1 MVSATYQVLIFAAS
15 TAATASIHA
24 LHSAK
29 SAKALCL
36 FKYVVNVNAVSNVD
50 ALRTAIVATSVKA
63 TNSVISTVLNMSTA
77 SLVFRTVDLLTGC
90 LLK

>member
-1 MVSATYQVLIFAAS
+1 MCSVMYVLS
-15 TAATASIHA
+15 VD
-24 LHSAK
+24 
-29 SAKALCL
+29 
-36 FKYVVNVNAVSNVD
+36 YVRNVD